1 MTKISCKA
9 IDCIY
14 WEDGRCATDKIIYD
28 PEEGCL
34 TYALIDDMIDGDDW
48 DKDDDLDITVDDD
61 DPPFAFDDDDPEDDA
76 FSDSDDENW

>member
-14 WEDGRCATDKIIYD
+14 WEDGHCATDKIIYD

-34 TYALIDDMIDGDDW
+34 TYALIDDIINTDVWAQNNELDINIDGDD
-48 DKDDDLDITVDDD
+48 DLFV
-61 DPPFAFDDDDPEDDA
+61 FDDDDTEDD
-76 FSDSDDENW
+76 FGDSDNDVW